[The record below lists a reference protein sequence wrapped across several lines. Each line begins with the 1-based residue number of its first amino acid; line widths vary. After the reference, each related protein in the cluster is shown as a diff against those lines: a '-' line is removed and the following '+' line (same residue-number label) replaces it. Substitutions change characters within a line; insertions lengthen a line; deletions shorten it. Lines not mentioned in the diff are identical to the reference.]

1 MKAACALMQC
11 SEGAAPMLF
20 KATPRTTKIGGFK
33 AGNEADILPIQNI
46 PSFIICKKLTQMANG
61 VPTPCMP
68 SPTFWEDTYEAKV
81 GGAKALLQM
90 SCIQCTAGQGKIE
103 FITSGQAPLPP
114 DVVAEMQSAEKEG
127 KEALDNAQ
135 NEKDSVGE
143 AGFAEGLIPIWGNVE
158 ISFMQHK
165 QVMDGV
171 WH

>member
-1 MKAACALMQC
+1 
-11 SEGAAPMLF
+11 MLF